1 MLNIFQAHKEQ
12 DIGYNSYLRKIRK
25 LALEG
30 VSEAG
35 DQIKIIAVEMN
46 IFGDNTFS
54 DDNTKND
61 NIVIVNKA
69 EKVTVKYQ
77 QSEAMFDI
85 NSEEGLKWL

>member
-1 MLNIFQAHKEQ
+1 M
-12 DIGYNSYLRKIRK
+12 RKIRK
-25 LALEG
+25 LALDG

-54 DDNTKND
+54 EDNTKND

-69 EKVTVKYQ
+69 DTGTVKYQ
-77 QSEAMFDI
+77 QTEAKFEIKSD
-85 NSEEGLKWL
+85 NELNWL